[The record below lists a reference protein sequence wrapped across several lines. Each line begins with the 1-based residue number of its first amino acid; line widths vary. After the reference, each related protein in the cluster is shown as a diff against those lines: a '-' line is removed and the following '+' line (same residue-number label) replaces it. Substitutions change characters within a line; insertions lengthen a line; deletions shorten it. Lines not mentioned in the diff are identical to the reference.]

1 MPKSDCLKSATPIIS
16 NVFRIYYQ
24 IRPMIAQIITIG
36 DEILIGQTID
46 TNSAWLAQNLEPF
59 GIKVGRILSISDEK
73 SEILSALKGAIE
85 DSGLVIITGGLG
97 PTRDDITKSTLAEF
111 FGSNLVR
118 NREIESRIVE
128 MFQKYNRPVLEVNRQ
143 QADLPANCT
152 ILNNPL
158 GTAAGMLW
166 DINATKVLSMPGVPY
181 EMKAIFTE
189 SFVPILERDYKANT
203 HLLHMHVLTVGI
215 GESSLAHKISDWEDR
230 IRAAGFQLA
239 YLPNP
244 GQVKLRISYYGS
256 RNPDE
261 VKTEMRRAVDELKE
275 LIPKYFVG
283 EGGANLPQIIA
294 DKMLECNQKLGVVE
308 SCTGGYLARG
318 FTSMPGCS
326 EYFMGGLVA
335 YDNDIKTRVLGV
347 DEQIIRD
354 YGAVSEACVGQMAER
369 GRELL
374 QVDYCLAT
382 SGVAGPE
389 GGSVE
394 KPVGLVCMAIAGPE
408 GVKTWKNHFPGD
420 RQRVVERCT
429 TELYSEFVKMLS
441 KHCIVSK

>member
-1 MPKSDCLKSATPIIS
+1 
-16 NVFRIYYQ
+16 
-24 IRPMIAQIITIG
+24 MIAQIITIG

-73 SEILSALKGAIE
+73 SEILSALKDAV
-85 DSGLVIITGGLG
+85 DSSDLVIITGGLG

-111 FGSNLVR
+111 FGSTLVR
-118 NREIESRIVE
+118 NRDIESRIVE
-128 MFQKYNRPVLEVNRQ
+128 MFEKYNRPVLEVNRQ
-143 QADLPANCT
+143 QADLPTNCT

-158 GTAAGMLW
+158 GTASGMLW
-166 DINATKVLSMPGVPY
+166 EKNATKVLSMPGVPY
-181 EMKAIFTE
+181 EMKAIFSE
-189 SFVPILERDYKANT
+189 GFIPILKRDFKANT
-203 HLLHMHVLTVGI
+203 HLVHMHVLTVGI
-215 GESSLAHKISDWEDR
+215 GESSLAHKISSWEDR
-230 IRAAGFQLA
+230 IRSGGYQLA

-244 GQVKLRISYYGS
+244 GQVKLRISYFGS

-261 VKTEMRRAVDELKE
+261 VRAELRHAVEELKE
-275 LIPKYFVG
+275 LIPEYFIG
-283 EGGANLPQIIA
+283 EGGANLAQIIA
-294 DKMLECNQKLGVVE
+294 EKLVESEQKIGVVE

-326 EYFMGGLVA
+326 NYFRGGLIA
-335 YDNDIKTRVLGV
+335 YDNDIKISVLGV
-347 DEQIIRD
+347 DEQVIREN
-354 YGAVSEACVGQMAER
+354 GAVSEACVGQMAEK
-369 GRELL
+369 GRKLL
-374 QVDYCLAT
+374 NADYCLAT
-382 SGVAGPE
+382 SGVAGPD
-389 GGSVE
+389 GGSLE

-429 TELYSEFVKMLS
+429 TELYNDFVKMLS